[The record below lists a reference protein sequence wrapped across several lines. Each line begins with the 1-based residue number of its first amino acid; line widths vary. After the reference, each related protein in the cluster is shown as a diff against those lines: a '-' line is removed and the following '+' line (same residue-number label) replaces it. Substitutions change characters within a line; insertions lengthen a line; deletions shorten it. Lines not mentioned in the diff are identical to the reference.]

1 MSITFQAGN
10 AKTIILDPGIRIVDD
25 TINEAEQDFAL
36 LLELVDAVNPDR
48 VDLRSERFITL
59 ARIFDND
66 RKRRNIYKGMYNR
79 QYDKNINL
87 HFLSISKRNIESDD
101 SAIFNTCMMKVGDF
115 CILIRTAMII
125 RARLK

>member
-1 MSITFQAGN
+1 MSITFPAGN
-10 AKTIILDPGIRIVDD
+10 AQTIPLVPGIGIVND
-25 TINEAEQDFAL
+25 TINEVEQDFAL
-36 LLELVDAVNPDR
+36 LLELVDAVDPAR
-48 VDLRSERFITL
+48 VDLTSRRFVSL

-66 RKRRNIYKGMYNR
+66 RKRRNVYKGMYNR

-115 CILIRTAMII
+115 AS
-125 RARLK
+125 